1 LLKVSTI
8 EHIPHVV
15 VVEIVNLISLQR
27 AEIFGSLPANI
38 VLKRLYKDDR
48 FIKAIIL
55 YEPESQWYSINQ
67 MMISSS
73 LLYLSRIHWR
83 LQQNIALN
91 DVSFYDAVIHVFF
104 STRLLW
110 NLDCAVVVDTSKML
124 ITIFIDYSGLAT
136 LFPSR

>member
-1 LLKVSTI
+1 LLKVSKI

-15 VVEIVNLISLQR
+15 VKIVNLISLQR
-27 AEIFGSLPANI
+27 AAIFGSLPANI

-104 STRLLW
+104 RQGYFGIW
-110 NLDCAVVVDTSKML
+110 IAQWWL
-124 ITIFIDYSGLAT
+124 ILAKC
-136 LFPSR
+136 